1 MSNNHEGA
9 PSGATE
15 NTGENSQGT
24 PEFTNEKMIEYY
36 NMIEP
41 KANEIEND
49 LDELE
54 DINERI
60 KELEAELEAHKEP
73 DQPDG
78 NNAEFLSPAVIK
90 EPDVTDLTIYEAR
103 KKKIEALKEKAHKN
117 KALGKVLLI
126 AGIGALSL
134 CLFFGFNG
142 KNHRNE
148 SYGTKT
154 RTEST
159 IDDDREIPNL
169 DDLTDSSGEQAE
181 ILGIYD
187 GYGEKGMWLDNRNEK
202 QSDSVNFANGEKV
215 LEMFDGDVEEAVKYT
230 AENEVEAF
238 GAYLGCIPQEVK
250 DYYGVGQTF
259 QKNMTILEADEALE
273 RAPDSLYDKT
283 KKEFFNLM
291 DEAAEEREIVL
302 NGWYDNAYM
311 DLSDKNGSVDHKNM
325 ELVKCTTFETGA
337 KATEFVWK
345 DDNGN
350 VLGSLIVKEACC
362 QPVREKT
369 SGPSPFDGMREI
381 PNDPE
386 HPDTSA
392 PEPKHQTVADE
403 NSGATEGIV
412 EPEGQERNITKEPLA
427 DQNHEYNSE
436 TNTYTYTPEDQAGNI
451 GYEVTNDVR
460 EIAQESAPITAPEE
474 IAKAEEA
481 VVAQTAPEMV
491 VGTQQGATGE
501 AGVANNFDAG
511 ATIGTG
517 EVTGNTP
524 SSDGSGNTIQENLEQ
539 ATGNEQANP
548 GGDYSQGF

>member
-325 ELVKCTTFETGA
+325 ELVKCTTFETRA

-436 TNTYTYTPEDQAGNI
+436 TNT
-451 GYEVTNDVR
+451 
-460 EIAQESAPITAPEE
+460 
-474 IAKAEEA
+474 
-481 VVAQTAPEMV
+481 
-491 VGTQQGATGE
+491 
-501 AGVANNFDAG
+501 
-511 ATIGTG
+511 
-517 EVTGNTP
+517 
-524 SSDGSGNTIQENLEQ
+524 
-539 ATGNEQANP
+539 
-548 GGDYSQGF
+548 

>member
-1 MSNNHEGA
+1 
-9 PSGATE
+9 
-15 NTGENSQGT
+15 
-24 PEFTNEKMIEYY
+24 
-36 NMIEP
+36 
-41 KANEIEND
+41 
-49 LDELE
+49 
-54 DINERI
+54 
-60 KELEAELEAHKEP
+60 
-73 DQPDG
+73 
-78 NNAEFLSPAVIK
+78 
-90 EPDVTDLTIYEAR
+90 
-103 KKKIEALKEKAHKN
+103 
-117 KALGKVLLI
+117 
-126 AGIGALSL
+126 
-134 CLFFGFNG
+134 
-142 KNHRNE
+142 
-148 SYGTKT
+148 
-154 RTEST
+154 
-159 IDDDREIPNL
+159 
-169 DDLTDSSGEQAE
+169 
-181 ILGIYD
+181 
-187 GYGEKGMWLDNRNEK
+187 
-202 QSDSVNFANGEKV
+202 
-215 LEMFDGDVEEAVKYT
+215 
-230 AENEVEAF
+230 
-238 GAYLGCIPQEVK
+238 
-250 DYYGVGQTF
+250 
-259 QKNMTILEADEALE
+259 
-273 RAPDSLYDKT
+273 
-283 KKEFFNLM
+283 
-291 DEAAEEREIVL
+291 
-302 NGWYDNAYM
+302 
-311 DLSDKNGSVDHKNM
+311 
-325 ELVKCTTFETGA
+325 
-337 KATEFVWK
+337 
-345 DDNGN
+345 
-350 VLGSLIVKEACC
+350 
-362 QPVREKT
+362 
-369 SGPSPFDGMREI
+369 MREI